1 MGAAAVSG
9 KNGLQRLTR
18 GFLRRD
24 DGAVAVEYAVLI
36 GMVSLIVIGVITVA
50 ATVTGLFDALP
61 TYFSG

>member
-1 MGAAAVSG
+1 MGAAAVPG
-9 KNGLQRLTR
+9 KNGLHRLTR